1 MATEMENLI
10 DQLELLVKINID
22 RTKGYSVAARDVE
35 DPQLK
40 ALFEKLEKESEGFA
54 DDLGQVLKKYKQ
66 TPPETGTTAARF
78 HQFWIDIKDKLL
90 GKDRDAILSSCET
103 GDETALATYTEAL
116 AHEKIQ
122 TLPDIQILLEGQQ
135 TIIAQDLMLIQSLRN
150 EEKNIS
156 QA

>member
-10 DQLELLVKINID
+10 DQLDLLVKINID
-22 RTKGYSVAARDVE
+22 RTNGYTVAARDVE

-40 ALFEKLEKESEGFA
+40 VLFEKLGKESEGFA
-54 DDLGQVLKKYKQ
+54 EDLGEVLKKYKQ

-78 HQFWIDIKDKLL
+78 HQFWIDIKEKLL
-90 GKDRDAILSSCET
+90 GKDRDAILSSCEA

-116 AHEKIQ
+116 AHDKIQ
-122 TLPDIQILLEGQQ
+122 TLPGLQVLLEGQQ
-135 TIIAQDLMLIQSLRN
+135 TIIAQDLLLIQSLRK